1 MVRALLHLRHSTIY
15 PAGNRRWDEEVNIVH
30 PSAVEFFKC
39 YLPCLVDYI
48 HYPHKLVGL
57 IQCHICIMQF
67 LFINTNLLQN
77 YGKGMPFTF
86 TPRQNCILLT
96 LVDFEQALI
105 LQIYRKLLRV
115 VFIRFGFNTNLTI
128 KE

>member
-1 MVRALLHLRHSTIY
+1 
-15 PAGNRRWDEEVNIVH
+15 
-30 PSAVEFFKC
+30 
-39 YLPCLVDYI
+39 
-48 HYPHKLVGL
+48 
-57 IQCHICIMQF
+57 
-67 LFINTNLLQN
+67 
-77 YGKGMPFTF
+77 MPFTF